1 LTRSGHHSSDYSIVG
16 AGEDRRRDGE
26 AERLGG
32 FEVDDELE
40 ARGLFDRQ
48 SASLSPAST
57 LAPISPHER

>member
-1 LTRSGHHSSDYSIVG
+1 MTRSGHHASDYSIVG
-16 AGEDRRRDGE
+16 AGENRRRNGE

-48 SASLSPAST
+48 VGELVPGQH
-57 LAPISPHER
+57 LAPISPH